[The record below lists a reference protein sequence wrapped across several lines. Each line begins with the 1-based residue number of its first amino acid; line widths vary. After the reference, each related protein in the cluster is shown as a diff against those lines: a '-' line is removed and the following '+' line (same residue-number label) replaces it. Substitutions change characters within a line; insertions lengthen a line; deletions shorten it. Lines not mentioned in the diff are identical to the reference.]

1 MLHSVVTKIF
11 LVVARPGH
19 RPPPPQLTED
29 PKRALVHALQNDLS
43 RMSVLLERL
52 DELLSA

>member
-1 MLHSVVTKIF
+1 MPATVE
-11 LVVARPGH
+11 GH
-19 RPPPPQLTED
+19 
-29 PKRALVHALQNDLS
+29 KRALAHALQNDLS